1 MIMSLIF
8 KSRTSWIVALVLP
21 AFVFCAVS
29 AGEARHRNLKH
40 CSRIARAAC
49 KAAQN
54 EALDDYWIAVGKCF
68 NMADAEERRERLA
81 DAWEEYKEAREL
93 AKDQREAR
101 LELCGA
107 FGEGTYEPEIAPEDF
122 VDFDAVL
129 NEDAA
134 FEPNP
139 YFPLIAG
146 STWEY
151 LGYDEEGELAEHV
164 FVEVPAET
172 TEILG
177 VNCIVVRDRVWEID
191 EEDEETLVED
201 TFDWYGQ
208 DLDGNVWYMGEIAKN
223 FEDGELVDLEGSWK
237 AGRDGAY
244 PGIIMLADPQVG
256 DIYRQEFLLGDAE
269 DVAEVLAIG
278 EDVVEVPFDTY
289 SEDVLRTAD
298 WTPIEPDVIEHKHY
312 APGVGMALE
321 IKPGTDE
328 RVELI
333 DYFTP

>member
-1 MIMSLIF
+1 M
-8 KSRTSWIVALVLP
+8 RTSPTFKRRTPWIVALVLP
-21 AFVFCAVS
+21 ALVFCATS
-29 AGEARHRNLKH
+29 NLEARHRSPKY
-40 CSRIARAAC
+40 CTRTAGAAY
-49 KAAQN
+49 KAALN
-54 EALDDYWIAVGKCF
+54 EALDDYWIAAGKCF
-68 NMADAEERRERLA
+68 NTADAEERQECLA
-81 DAWEEYKEAREL
+81 DAWDELVEAREL
-93 AKDQREAR
+93 AADQREAR
-101 LELCGA
+101 LELCDALGQ
-107 FGEGTYEPEIAPEDF
+107 GTYEPEIDPEDF

-129 NEDAA
+129 NDGAA

-139 YFPLIAG
+139 YFRLIAD

-151 LGYDEEGELAEHV
+151 LGYDEEGELAERNL
-164 FVEVPAET
+164 VEVLAET

-177 VNCIVVRDRVWEID
+177 VNCLVVHDRVWEIGED
-191 EEDEETLVED
+191 DEETLIED
-201 TFDWYGQ
+201 TIDWYGQ

-244 PGIIMLADPQVG
+244 PGIIMFANPQVG

-289 SEDVLRTAD
+289 SVDVLRTGD
-298 WTPIEPDVIEHKHY
+298 WTPIEPDVLEYKHY
-312 APGVGMALE
+312 APGVGMVLE
-321 IKPGTDE
+321 TTSGTDE

-333 DYFTP
+333 DFFTP